1 MARDAVRGDAND
13 SAGAAGQLAQ
23 ALGFDPESVLVAEPG
38 ILLDPRFLASI
49 HADLIQELGPEE
61 AALALLQIGLLHG
74 LRDAAKVVG
83 PALSADVPP
92 SPVSP
97 GLPLAIRFRSNPDAA
112 PRGALE
118 LHGSWPERAE
128 ASARLSQLGAR
139 AEGPA
144 CWVTAGYTSGWLSGV
159 FDADILAIETSC
171 SAAAAEAC
179 RFVAREAEG
188 WRASGET
195 EAAQA
200 LERLP
205 FAEFRRLVAEHTPA
219 ESSCGVGG
227 VDPQE
232 AAVHIWGPVMI
243 IPFSGADE
251 ALLALELIGRDP
263 GAAEVSVVV
272 IDLTGAVID
281 EAFGAAALERIVERV
296 ESWDI
301 EAVFAG
307 VSPLSEPVVSDLS
320 RQPLL
325 VEKDLQAAIASAFQI
340 AESQRRAV

>member
-1 MARDAVRGDAND
+1 MRE
-13 SAGAAGQLAQ
+13 SGALAQ

-38 ILLDPRFLASI
+38 ILLDPRFLASL
-49 HADLIQELGPEE
+49 HTDLTHDLGPEE
-61 AALALLQIGLLHG
+61 ACLALLQIGLLHG
-74 LRDAAKVVG
+74 LRDAARVVG
-83 PALSADVPP
+83 PALVADAPP
-92 SPVSP
+92 FLPASPAM
-97 GLPLAIRFRSNPDAA
+97 PLAIRFRSNPDAQ
-112 PRGALE
+112 PRGAIE

-128 ASARLSQLGAR
+128 ASAHVSALGAR
-139 AEGPA
+139 AAAPS
-144 CWVTAGYTSGWLSGV
+144 CWLTAGYTSGWLSGV
-159 FDADILAIETSC
+159 FEADILALETAC
-171 SAAAAEAC
+171 SAAAAESC

-188 WRASGET
+188 WRACGEH
-195 EAAQA
+195 EAVQA

-205 FAEFRRLVAEHTPA
+205 FDEFRRLVAEQAPPPRHEPA
-219 ESSCGVGG
+219 RA

-281 EAFGAAALERIVERV
+281 EAFGAAALEQIVERV

-320 RQPLL
+320 RPPLL